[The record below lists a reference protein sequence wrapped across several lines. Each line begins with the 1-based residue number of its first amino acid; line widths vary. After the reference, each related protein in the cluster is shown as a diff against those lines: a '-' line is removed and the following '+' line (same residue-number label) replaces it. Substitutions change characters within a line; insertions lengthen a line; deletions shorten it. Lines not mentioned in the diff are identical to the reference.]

1 MGDPMSEQLEN
12 KLAFEKLVTDS
23 TEAQLTELLFAI
35 VTEMD
40 QRLKE
45 GRTPLSFRIVIK
57 DTSN

>member
-1 MGDPMSEQLEN
+1 MSELLEN

>member
-1 MGDPMSEQLEN
+1 MSEQLEN
-12 KLAFEKLVTDS
+12 KLAFEALVTDS

-35 VTEMD
+35 ITEMD

-45 GRTPLSFRIVIK
+45 GRTPLAFRVVIK